1 MKKSFLIFLAAFMCL
16 AIFPVGAETSAA
28 EGAQS
33 NGMRFALAMEIMDG
47 TCQATDVLTRR
58 HLAQCYYNILMHNQ
72 DISGFDTKV
81 FSDVEDADNA
91 ATGLCYRFG
100 IMTGTGGNRFA
111 PNEPVTYMQLIKTM
125 VVFLGYEVRAEA
137 EGGYPYGYIAV
148 GNALGLYKDA
158 ALSMD
163 AQVTVEQAAK
173 MFRESADISLM
184 QRTSFGNN
192 EYEIKYGDNW
202 LRLYH
207 DTEQYRGIVKAN
219 HMTNLGGGG
228 SMDYDRIMV
237 GDTVFVLS
245 DAAMELKN
253 HIGYKVDIYVDTA
266 DEPGTIVYWEF
277 LDAEKVVVDSGDVIS
292 AESNRIT
299 YFADGSRDHI
309 DIDDRT
315 WVIYNGSFC
324 SSFDET
330 VLNPFKDSYLD
341 GSITALDNNGDGVYD
356 LVEIDAYDTY
366 VVSNIAD
373 GKIFNKYRSG
383 SDAVIDTTKI
393 EEEKMMITNVNG
405 DEMWLSDITAG
416 DIISVSRDRSG
427 NIKRIVVTIDTR
439 KGKITEITND
449 GTMTIALN
457 DTVFECAASLA
468 LNPQTDK
475 IAVGDTVEAFFNKDG
490 KISDIEADEFQSRF
504 LGYLV
509 DAGSVSGISTR
520 YEAKIFTTDGTFVI
534 YPVAEKVE
542 VEGKADVMKAADAIA
557 LAGKTDGGRVQRQI
571 IQYDIN
577 TATGELNYI
586 DYCDGTTP
594 SDSLYRYTEYKGLY
608 YRDVAMNFSGKLLMT
623 SATKLFH
630 VPTDDKRD
638 NEDLYGVTTP
648 NSSTFSNGTGYAD
661 KYTTFEAYGN
671 RKMSY
676 RAIALLLEK
685 SAGKTYGFTDATYM
699 FLVDKVTEIIEED
712 GTRAY
717 KLTGVYNNGAREY
730 LADFDVM
737 KIAPDGGV
745 PRKGDVIRVAT
756 DANNRIRNAEFIF
769 RESDRTLYG
778 MSNPSGLL
786 SEIKR
791 YAYGTVVY
799 CEDGYVTIDVDG
811 EKETHQLSAFRLA
824 CYTKNADEGTDAATV
839 STASAADVFD
849 EYHYPGIGSKI
860 LIKTYYCQ
868 GNSIIIYND

>member
-1 MKKSFLIFLAAFMCL
+1 MKKSFLIFLAALMCL
-16 AIFPVGAETSAA
+16 VVFPVGAETGTAV
-28 EGAQS
+28 GTQS
-33 NGMRFALAMEIMDG
+33 DGMRFALAMGIIDDAV
-47 TCQATDVLTRR
+47 QATDVLTRR
-58 HLAQCYYNILMHNQ
+58 QLAQCYYNIVMDGQ
-72 DISGFDTKV
+72 DISGFDTKA
-81 FSDVEDADNA
+81 FSDVEDADCA
-91 ATGLCYRFG
+91 ATGLCYQLG
-100 IMTGTGGNRFA
+100 IMTGTGGNQFA

-125 VVFLGYEVRAEA
+125 VVFLGYDVKAQA

-148 GNALGLYKDA
+148 GNTLGLYKESVAGMNDT
-158 ALSMD
+158 
-163 AQVTVEQAAK
+163 VTVETAAK

-192 EYEIKYGDNW
+192 EYDIKYGDNW
-202 LRLYH
+202 LRLYR
-207 DTEQYRGIVKAN
+207 DTEQYRGVVKAN
-219 HMTNLGGGG
+219 HMTNVSGGA
-228 SMDYDRIMV
+228 SVDYDRIMV
-237 GDTVFVLS
+237 GDTVFLLS

-253 HIGYKVDIYVDTA
+253 YIGYKVDIYVDTEQ
-266 DEPGTIVYWEF
+266 EPGTIVYWEF
-277 LDAEKVVVDSGDVIS
+277 RNAEKVVVDANDIIS
-292 AESNRIT
+292 AENNRIT
-299 YFADGSRDHI
+299 YYADGSRDYI
-309 DIDDRT
+309 DVDDRT

-324 SSFDET
+324 NNFDES

-341 GSITALDNNGDGVYD
+341 GSITALDNNADGVYD
-356 LVEIDAYDTY
+356 LIEIDAYDTY

-373 GKIFNKYRSG
+373 EKIFNKYRTG
-383 SDAVIDTTKI
+383 SDAVIDIAKI

-405 DEMWLSDITAG
+405 DEIWLSDIAAG
-416 DIISVSRDRSG
+416 DIISVSRDLNG
-427 NIKRIVVTIDTR
+427 NVKRIVVTVDTR
-439 KGKITEITND
+439 KGKITEITNN
-449 GTMTIALN
+449 GSMTISLN

-468 LNPQTDK
+468 LNPQIDK

-504 LGYLV
+504 LGYLA

-520 YEAKIFTTDGTFVI
+520 YEAKIFTADGEFVI
-534 YPVAEKVE
+534 YPIAEKVE
-542 VEGKADVMKAADAIA
+542 VEGKEGTLKAAEAIA

-577 TATGELNYI
+577 TTTGELNYI

-623 SATKLFH
+623 NDTKLFH
-630 VPTDDKRD
+630 VPTEDKRD

-648 NSSTFSNGTGYAD
+648 SSSTFSNGTGYANG
-661 KYTTFEAYGN
+661 YTTFEAYGN
-671 RKMSY
+671 REMSY

-685 SAGKTYGFTDATYM
+685 SAGKTYGITDVAYM
-699 FLVDKVTEIIEED
+699 FLVDKVTEILEED
-712 GTRAY
+712 GTKAY

-745 PRKGDVIRVAT
+745 PRKGDVIRIAT
-756 DANNRIRNAEFIF
+756 DANNRVRNAEFIF

-799 CEDGYVTIDVDG
+799 CEDGFVTIDVDG

-839 STASAADVFD
+839 TTATAADVYD
-849 EYHYPGIGSKI
+849 EYHYPTIGSKI
-860 LIKTYYCQ
+860 LIKTYHCQ